1 MSTNILSTEREFK
14 IHYPNE
20 NLDVSN
26 EAVVKNGELDQFINL
41 SLSHNESSK
50 NHSSYKYTKIHL
62 KYNDAYML
70 GKWLMETS
78 KKYMED

>member
-1 MSTNILSTEREFK
+1 MLTNVLVTERDFK
-14 IHYPNE
+14 IHYPNK

-26 EAVVKNGELDQFINL
+26 EAIVKNGELKQFVNL
-41 SLSHNESSK
+41 SLSHNESSET
-50 NHSSYKYTKIHL
+50 HFSYKYTKIHL

-70 GKWLMETS
+70 GKWFVETS